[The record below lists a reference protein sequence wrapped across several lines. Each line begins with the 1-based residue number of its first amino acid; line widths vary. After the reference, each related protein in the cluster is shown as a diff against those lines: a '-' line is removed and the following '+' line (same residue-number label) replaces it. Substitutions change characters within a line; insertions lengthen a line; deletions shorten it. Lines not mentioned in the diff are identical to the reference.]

1 MNLLALNETV
11 AKGVGV
17 NIRRDR
23 LILLVV
29 AVALA
34 ASAVSVVGSI
44 SFIGLI
50 APHIAKQLVGARHQ
64 NFLFLSPI
72 IGAAILVLADTIGR
86 IIYSEQAIPAGII
99 VAIIGVPYFLYLLRK
114 TA

>member
-11 AKGVGV
+11 AKGLGV
-17 NIRRDR
+17 SLNRDR
-23 LILLVV
+23 ALLLII

-50 APHIAKQLVGARHQ
+50 APHIAKQFVGP
-64 NFLFLSPI
+64 S
-72 IGAAILVLADTIGR
+72 T
-86 IIYSEQAIPAGII
+86 
-99 VAIIGVPYFLYLLRK
+99 
-114 TA
+114 